1 MNCLF
6 PDIFGRTSWME
17 ATDSLTFLRQLMML
31 GKKEA
36 MYVASES
43 EVTCVCD
50 KSWAGGRRGAAQ
62 GPLRIK

>member
-1 MNCLF
+1 
-6 PDIFGRTSWME
+6 ME
-17 ATDSLTFLRQLMML
+17 ATDSLNFLSQPMML
-31 GKKEA
+31 GKKEE